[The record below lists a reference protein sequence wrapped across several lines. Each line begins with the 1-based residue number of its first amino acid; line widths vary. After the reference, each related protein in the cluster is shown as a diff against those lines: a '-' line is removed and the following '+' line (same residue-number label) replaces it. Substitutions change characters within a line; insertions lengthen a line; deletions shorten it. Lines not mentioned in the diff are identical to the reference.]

1 MHGKDAILAL
11 MQPDE
16 VPDALRFVAVLER
29 GGRMGLEEA
38 DEWRRRILA
47 RQAFLE
53 LRDDAAIH

>member
-16 VPDALRFVAVLER
+16 VPDALRFVALLER
-29 GGRMGLEEA
+29 GGQMGQEEA

-47 RQAFLE
+47 REAFL
-53 LRDDAAIH
+53 